1 MTVSWKDAQDS
12 IKAGIASL
20 GAVVT
25 GATVWS
31 DDPRPAAKTLL
42 ILDPVSFASLQ
53 DREEYVESAVPG
65 IWTWQLSSLYYIR
78 IQVRAESV
86 YTVSGSDAMFALEK
100 VRAGL
105 KRPTLLFGAGVVN
118 QPDNTTYVHHVP
130 YSHDGHVISSYS
142 FETGFRA
149 VLDFPLTG
157 TIPAAPNM
165 TSVILLATEID
176 VGEVTIPNIDQ
187 TIDRV

>member
-1 MTVSWKDAQDS
+1 MIVSWKDVQDS

-42 ILDPVSFASLQ
+42 ILDPVSFAALQ
-53 DREEYVESAVPG
+53 DREMYTESAIQG
-65 IWTWQLSSLYYIR
+65 IWNWSLSTLYYIR

-86 YTVSGSDAMFALEK
+86 YTASGSDAMFALEK

-105 KRPTLLFGAGVVN
+105 QRPTLVFGSGLVN
-118 QPDNTTYVHHVP
+118 QPDSTTYVHHVP
-130 YSHDGHVISSYS
+130 YPHDGHIISSYS

-149 VLDFPLTG
+149 ILDFPLTG
-157 TIPAAPNM
+157 TQAAAPNM
-165 TSVILLATEID
+165 TSVILLDTEIE
-176 VGEVTIPNIDQ
+176 VGEVVPEDIDQ
-187 TIDRV
+187 TISRT

>member
-1 MTVSWKDAQDS
+1 MTIGWKNVQDS

-31 DDPRPAAKTLL
+31 DDPRPAAKTIL
-42 ILDPVSFASLQ
+42 ILDPVSFAALQ
-53 DREEYVESAVPG
+53 DREEYIESAVPG
-65 IWTWQLSSLYYIR
+65 IWEWSLSSLYYIR

-86 YTVSGSDAMFALEK
+86 YTASGSDAMFALEK

-105 KRPTLLFGAGVVN
+105 QRPTLVFGSGVVN
-118 QPDNTTYVHHVP
+118 QPDSTTYVHHVP
-130 YSHDGHVISSYS
+130 YPHDGHIISSYS

-149 VLDFPLTG
+149 VMDFPLTG

-165 TSVILLATEID
+165 TSVILLATELE
-176 VGEVTIPNIDQ
+176 VGEVVPANIDQ
-187 TIDRV
+187 TIGRV